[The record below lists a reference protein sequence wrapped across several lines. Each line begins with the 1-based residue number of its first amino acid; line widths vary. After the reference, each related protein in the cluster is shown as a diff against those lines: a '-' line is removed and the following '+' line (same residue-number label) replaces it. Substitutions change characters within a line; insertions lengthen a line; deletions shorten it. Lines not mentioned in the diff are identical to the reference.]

1 MFLVAASLLALAT
14 LFALS
19 EVAGFDAVWDRMQA
33 VQPIWF
39 LVAFG
44 AEIVAYLGYMLGYR
58 EVSRVDDGPKMGNGR
73 AAAAVAAGF
82 WLGSTGVL
90 VARIVGVE
98 WPGTWL
104 TGAGEPAAGFVIC
117 GVAGAAAG

>member
-19 EVAGFDAVWDRMQA
+19 EVAGFDAVWDRMQH

-44 AEIVAYLGYMLGYR
+44 AEIVAYLGYVFGYR
-58 EVSRVDDGPKMGNGR
+58 EVSLVDEGPKMGHGR
-73 AAAAVAAGF
+73 AAAMGAVLRRAGR
-82 WLGSTGVL
+82 GKS
-90 VARIVGVE
+90 ARAPRGAR
-98 WPGTWL
+98 PGRGHG
-104 TGAGEPAAGFVIC
+104 GACE
-117 GVAGAAAG
+117 